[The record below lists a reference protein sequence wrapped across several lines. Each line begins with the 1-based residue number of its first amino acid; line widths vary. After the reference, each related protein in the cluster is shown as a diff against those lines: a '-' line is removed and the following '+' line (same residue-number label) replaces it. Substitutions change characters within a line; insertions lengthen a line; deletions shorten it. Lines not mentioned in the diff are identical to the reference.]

1 MCGIYFLI
9 SNGVIDIN
17 RCFNDFNKIKH
28 RGPDNSNFIYFT
40 YKNYNI
46 VMGFHRLKINSSL
59 DEDNQPFYNDDIYI
73 ELKSRRNTYQKYNTT
88 IIGSNKID
96 YVKTLNK
103 KCYYVFCYLDG
114 LYYIEYSNIFDSFDL
129 CEEYIYRDGKKEL
142 KTNYHIPIECLK
154 RINVTVSIQ
163 SIRFDV

>member
-1 MCGIYFLI
+1 MSKKYSDLVFGKLKEVEIKEILEGFFNTKLNTSSKYNLI
-9 SNGVIDIN
+9 D
-17 RCFNDFNKIKH
+17 
-28 RGPDNSNFIYFT
+28 
-40 YKNYNI
+40 
-46 VMGFHRLKINSSL
+46 
-59 DEDNQPFYNDDIYI
+59 FYNDDIYI

-103 KCYYVFCYLDG
+103 KCYFVFCYLDG

-129 CEEYIYRDGKKEL
+129 CEEYIFRDGKKEL

-163 SIRFDV
+163 SLRVDI